1 MLTIFI
7 PCLTHV
13 CWNML
18 ELLELFYVLNPNA
31 VFNQWKYGGFS
42 HPYYESMFP
51 SDDIY
56 TVLGKGYPFL
66 LGWFIAGCR
75 ATSKGK
81 HGKLSPWG
89 PRPLYLRWL
98 KQFEYRWNTPA
109 NRCEKALIWKSRV
122 LGASLQLDM
131 RPFLDCMCSGHGRL
145 LQLRVPSGN
154 QTWQWQWTIAHNC
167 LFFWMI
173 FPATKFHK
181 IPWLEGIFQH
191 FPATFDWGSSLPVF
205 QSSPRFIRC
214 SRCYSCVVALATNI
228 EAMGGLLSAA
238 DEPQTTGT
246 TVDCNL
252 FSLPVSHVLTIFN
265 LWELQKW

>member
-1 MLTIFI
+1 
-7 PCLTHV
+7 
-13 CWNML
+13 ML

-42 HPYYESMFP
+42 HPYYGSMFP

-56 TVLGKGYPFL
+56 IVLGKGYPFL

-109 NRCEKALIWKSRV
+109 NRCEKAPV
-122 LGASLQLDM
+122 MEDFYNCA
-131 RPFLDCMCSGHGRL
+131 
-145 LQLRVPSGN
+145 SGN

-214 SRCYSCVVALATNI
+214 SRWYSCVVAL
-228 EAMGGLLSAA
+228 
-238 DEPQTTGT
+238 D
-246 TVDCNL
+246 
-252 FSLPVSHVLTIFN
+252 H
-265 LWELQKW
+265 